1 MPCRHSAPIK
11 GAPAMKNILLLVH
24 DDDGQEARLSAA
36 LAVRTALDGH
46 LVCLD
51 VIVTSDG
58 FYRMG
63 GGPIG
68 MLVLE
73 ERQKEERHNKAAVHA
88 RLVADNIPFS
98 WNDSV
103 GELDTILIDA
113 AGLADLVVL
122 NSYLSDDIADPDMAA
137 KIRAIL
143 RRVSTPIL
151 AVPRH
156 LKVFDARGKAIVL
169 WDGSPDAEAALRA
182 AVPLLARAS
191 EVRVLYAD
199 DGSLGA
205 SLHDATSY
213 LLHQNIIAHAVRHEI
228 TGNDAA
234 VSIEHYLQRH
244 EPAYVVMGAFG
255 HARVHDVFFG
265 SVTRHLLMASSVP
278 LLLARRA

>member
-1 MPCRHSAPIK
+1 
-11 GAPAMKNILLLVH
+11 
-24 DDDGQEARLSAA
+24 
-36 LAVRTALDGH
+36 
-46 LVCLD
+46 
-51 VIVTSDG
+51 
-58 FYRMG
+58 
-63 GGPIG
+63 
-68 MLVLE
+68 
-73 ERQKEERHNKAAVHA
+73 
-88 RLVADNIPFS
+88 
-98 WNDSV
+98 
-103 GELDTILIDA
+103 
-113 AGLADLVVL
+113 
-122 NSYLSDDIADPDMAA
+122 MAA

-191 EVRVLYAD
+191 EVTVLYAD

>member
-1 MPCRHSAPIK
+1 
-11 GAPAMKNILLLVH
+11 MKNILLLVH

-36 LAVRTALDGH
+36 LAVRAALGGH
-46 LVCLD
+46 LICLD

-73 ERQKEERHNKAAVHA
+73 ERQKEERHNKASVHA
-88 RLVADNIPFS
+88 RLLADDIPFS
-98 WNDSV
+98 WNDTV
-103 GELDTILIDA
+103 GDLDTILIEA

-137 KIRAIL
+137 KIRAL
-143 RRVSTPIL
+143 LGRVATPVL

-156 LKVFDARGKAIVL
+156 LKEFDATGRAVVL
-169 WDGSPDAEAALRA
+169 WDGSPDAQAALRA

-191 EVRVLYAD
+191 EVTILYAD

-213 LLHQNIIAHAVRHEI
+213 LLHEDIIAHACRHDI
-228 TGNDAA
+228 TGGDVAL
-234 VSIEHYLQRH
+234 SIERYLQRH
-244 EPAYVVMGAFG
+244 EPAYAVMGAFG
-255 HARVHDVFFG
+255 HGRAHDVFFG
-265 SVTRHLLMASSVP
+265 SVTQHLLMASSIP

>member
-1 MPCRHSAPIK
+1 
-11 GAPAMKNILLLVH
+11 MKNILLLVH
-24 DDDGQEARLSAA
+24 DDDGQAARLSAA
-36 LAVRTALDGH
+36 LAVQATLGGH

-58 FYRMG
+58 FYRVG

-73 ERQKEERHNKAAVHA
+73 ERQKEERHNKAAIHA
-88 RLVADNIPFS
+88 RLLADNISFS
-98 WNDSV
+98 WNDAV
-103 GELDTILIDA
+103 GDLDTILIEA

-137 KIRAIL
+137 KIRTVL
-143 RRVSTPIL
+143 RQVSTPIL

-156 LKVFDARGKAIVL
+156 LKEFDATGKAVVL

-182 AVPLLARAS
+182 AVPLLAHAS
-191 EVRVLYAD
+191 EVTILYAD

-205 SLHDATSY
+205 SLHDATNY
-213 LLHQNIIAHAVRHEI
+213 LLHQDIIAHACRHDI

-234 VSIEHYLQRH
+234 LSIERYLQRH
-244 EPAYVVMGAFG
+244 EPAYAVMGAFG

-265 SVTRHLLMASSVP
+265 SVTRHLLMATSVP

>member
-1 MPCRHSAPIK
+1 
-11 GAPAMKNILLLVH
+11 MKNILLLVH

-36 LAVRTALDGH
+36 LAVRAALGGH

-51 VIVTSDG
+51 VIITSDG
-58 FYRMG
+58 FYRVG
-63 GGPIG
+63 GGTIG

-73 ERQKEERHNKAAVHA
+73 ERQKEERHNKAAIHA
-88 RLVADNIPFS
+88 RLLGGDIPFS
-98 WNDSV
+98 WSDAV
-103 GELDTILIDA
+103 GDFDTILINA

-122 NSYLSDDIADPDMAA
+122 NSYLSDDIADPDMAV
-137 KIRAIL
+137 KIRTIL
-143 RRVSTPIL
+143 RSVATPIL

-156 LKVFDARGKAIVL
+156 VKEFDVTGKAVVL

-182 AVPLLARAS
+182 AVPLLAQAS
-191 EVRVLYAD
+191 DVTLLYAD

-213 LLHQNIIAHAVRHEI
+213 LLHQGIVAHACRHDL
-228 TGNDAA
+228 TANDAA
-234 VSIEHYLQRH
+234 LSIERYLQRH
-244 EPAYVVMGAFG
+244 EPAYAVMGAFG

-265 SVTRHLLMASSVP
+265 SVTRHLLMASSIP

>member
-191 EVRVLYAD
+191 EVTVLYAD